1 MASFGKSF
9 WKITLLLGVVAA
21 AGVSYVY
28 QQARSE
34 AQPPGY
40 NTATIAL
47 GSVRQVV
54 TATGQLDPLLNIDV
68 GSQISGLVQKLYVDF
83 NSVVT
88 KGQKLAEIDPS
99 TYRQRLRQA
108 EANLASTEAGNRL
121 QRLNTDRSRELRD
134 KQLVSQQDYDQA
146 LALLQQADAQLLTS
160 KAAVENARVD
170 LDRCTISSPIDGIV
184 ISKQT
189 EEGKT
194 VAASLNAPV
203 LFTIANDLAKMQISA
218 AVAEADIGTVEQG
231 QAVTFTV
238 DAFPNRSFSG
248 QVVQV
253 RNSPKTSSNVVT
265 YETIINVDNRDL
277 KLRPGMTANV
287 SIVVASRENILRVPN
302 AALRVRLPEGV
313 AVTSTVVPPSGATPG
328 AATVA
333 PPAASAQPERTGGG
347 ERPTRESGG
356 GGRRGGGGFLP
367 EDATPEQRQ
376 KAREIIAEL
385 GIDFRNGP
393 PTAEQREQIRKLFIE
408 RGVLTASPAGQP
420 TVTTRTVYRLPGGN
434 KNAAPEAIS
443 ITVGIT
449 DGSFSEIAGGLTAGD
464 VLITGISVSP
474 AGGTAA
480 PAASNPFSGGRR
492 F

>member
-1 MASFGKSF
+1 MASSGKSF
-9 WKITLLLGVVAA
+9 WKITLVLGVVAA
-21 AGVSYVY
+21 AGGGYY
-28 QQARSE
+28 YYRQARTE
-34 AQPPGY
+34 AQPPSY

-121 QRLNTDRSRELRD
+121 QRLNTERSRELRD

-146 LALLQQADAQLLTS
+146 LALLQQSDAQLLSS
-160 KAAVENARVD
+160 KAAMEHARVD

-184 ISKQT
+184 IAKQT

-238 DAFPNRSFSG
+238 DAFPNRSFAG

-253 RNSPKTSSNVVT
+253 RNAPKTSSNVVT
-265 YETIINVDNRDL
+265 YETIINVDNTDL

-302 AALRVRLPEGV
+302 AALRVRLPDGV
-313 AVTSTVVPPSGATPG
+313 AVTSAVTPTAGAAPVATP
-328 AATVA
+328 AA
-333 PPAASAQPERTGGG
+333 PPAQAERGSTGGG
-347 ERPTRESGG
+347 ERPAREGG
-356 GGRRGGGGFLP
+356 GGARRGGGFLP

-408 RGVLTASPAGQP
+408 RGVLIASPAGQP
-420 TVTTRTVYRLPGGN
+420 TVTPRTVYRLPGGD
-434 KNAAPEAIS
+434 KNAAPEAVAIK
-443 ITVGIT
+443 VGIT
-449 DGSFSEIAGGLTAGD
+449 DGSFSEITAGLAAGD
-464 VLITGISVSP
+464 VLITGLSVSP
-474 AGGTAA
+474 AGGPAA
-480 PAASNPFSGGRR
+480 PSTSNPFSGSRR